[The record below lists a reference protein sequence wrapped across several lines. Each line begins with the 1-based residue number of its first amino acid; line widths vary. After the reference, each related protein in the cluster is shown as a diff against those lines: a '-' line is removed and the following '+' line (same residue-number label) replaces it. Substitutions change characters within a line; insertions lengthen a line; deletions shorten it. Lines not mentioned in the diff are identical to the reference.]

1 MMSQSHVYPEEVR
14 GFASNRMQQPFE
26 FCGELKEQTD
36 KAYRVFDGVES
47 IWIPKKL
54 VLEQRKLSTCRGR
67 DCVFVIPQ
75 WLAQEKGII

>member
-1 MMSQSHVYPEEVR
+1 MGANHVHPEEAR
-14 GFASNRMQQPFE
+14 EFASNRRQQPFE
-26 FCGELKEQTD
+26 FCGELKEQTE

-47 IWIPKKL
+47 IWIPKRL
-54 VLEQRKLSTCRGR
+54 VLERRNLSTCRGR